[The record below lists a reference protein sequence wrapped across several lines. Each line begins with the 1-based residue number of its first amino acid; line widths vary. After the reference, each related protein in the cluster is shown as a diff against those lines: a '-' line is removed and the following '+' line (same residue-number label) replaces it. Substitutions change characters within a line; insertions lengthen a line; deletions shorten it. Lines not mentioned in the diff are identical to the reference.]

1 MNQKFPLYL
10 NGKSF
15 EDLPFYLSGT
25 IELNQ
30 MKLLDG
36 RMLWSPDAL
45 RKLKNQTLGLNPVTA
60 ISLSGINC
68 STSKELNEVIETI
81 IPYIASSGLQ
91 SLTLNR
97 LPPKLLL
104 ESEVL
109 DKLVEKCKNLQSL
122 SIENMDQSSF
132 QIQTKLVEMT
142 KQLL

>member
-1 MNQKFPLYL
+1 
-10 NGKSF
+10 
-15 EDLPFYLSGT
+15 
-25 IELNQ
+25 